1 MHATLSFNGLLAGYP
16 PLFDDLKVPDS
27 VSKEAVCNQLLF
39 DTLELEVLYTDGP
52 TMQRALGV
60 FSKTMLPSW
69 TRYAK
74 ALGLDYDVLASDD
87 RTRTVE
93 HKGTNS
99 GTNSSKNVVA
109 GKTTRT
115 PNLTTIG
122 QNNGSDNTTR
132 DVTGFD
138 SGAFVPAEKSTTT
151 LGTGNKITST
161 GTDTTTDDQTTTNNG
176 TTEAKDSYKDTVTEK
191 GRAGKDPQD
200 LIAKELTLAA
210 KKNAVN
216 KIVADIQANF
226 CLLVY

>member
-1 MHATLSFNGLLAGYP
+1 
-16 PLFDDLKVPDS
+16 
-27 VSKEAVCNQLLF
+27 
-39 DTLELEVLYTDGP
+39 LELEVLYTDGP

-60 FSKTMLPSW
+60 FSETMLPSW

-115 PNLTTIG
+115 PDLTTIG

-138 SGAFVPAEKSTTT
+138 SGTFVPAEKSTTT

-161 GTDTTTDDQTTTNNG
+161 GTDTTTDDQTTTNDG
-176 TTEAKDSYKDTVTEK
+176 TTKAQDRYKDTVTEK

-210 KKNAVN
+210 KNAVN

>member
-16 PLFDDLKVPDS
+16 ELFDNLQVPDS

-60 FSKTMLPSW
+60 FSETMLPSW
-69 TRYAK
+69 TRYAA

-87 RTRTVE
+87 RTRTTD
-93 HKGTNS
+93 HHGTS
-99 GTNSSKNVVA
+99 GSTNTGKNVVE

-115 PNLTTIG
+115 PDLTTVG
-122 QNNGSDNTTR
+122 QNNGSDNTIR

-138 SGAFVPAEKSTTT
+138 SGTFVPAEKSTTT
-151 LGTGNKITST
+151 LGTGNTITNT
-161 GTDTTTDDQTTTNNG
+161 GTDTTTNDQTNTNTS
-176 TTEAKDSYKDTVTEK
+176 TTEAQDGYKDTVTEK

-200 LIAKELTLAA
+200 LIAKELALATE
-210 KKNAVN
+210 NAVH
-216 KIVADIQANF
+216 KIVTDIKANF
-226 CLLVY
+226 CLMVY

>member
-16 PLFDDLKVPDS
+16 ALFDDLQVPAG
-27 VSKEAVCNQLLF
+27 VSKDAVCNQLLF
-39 DTLELEVLYTDGP
+39 DTLELEVLYADGP

-69 TRYAK
+69 NRYAA

-87 RTRTVE
+87 RTRTTD
-93 HKGTNS
+93 HHGTS
-99 GTNSSKNVVA
+99 GSTNTGKNVVE

-115 PNLTTIG
+115 PDLTTVG
-122 QNNGSDNTTR
+122 QNNGSDNTIR

-138 SGAFVPAEKSTTT
+138 SGTFVPAEKSTTT
-151 LGTGNKITST
+151 LGTGNTITST
-161 GTDTTTDDQTTTNNG
+161 GTDTTTDDHTTTNTS
-176 TTEAKDSYKDTVTEK
+176 TTEAEDGYKDTVTEK

-200 LIAKELTLAA
+200 LIAKELALAA
-210 KKNAVN
+210 ENAVH
-216 KIVADIQANF
+216 KIVTDIRANF

>member
-1 MHATLSFNGLLAGYP
+1 MHATLSFNGLLAGYQE
-16 PLFDDLKVPDS
+16 LFDDLQVPAG

-39 DTLELEVLYTDGP
+39 DTLELEVLYADGP

-60 FSKTMLPSW
+60 FSETMLPSW
-69 TRYAK
+69 TRYAA

-87 RTRTVE
+87 RTRTTD
-93 HKGTNS
+93 HHGTS
-99 GTNSSKNVVA
+99 GSTNTGKNVVE

-138 SGAFVPAEKSTTT
+138 SGTFVPAEKSTTT
-151 LGTGNKITST
+151 LGTGNTITST
-161 GTDTTTDDQTTTNNG
+161 GTDTTTDDQTTTNTS
-176 TTEAKDSYKDTVTEK
+176 TTETEDGYKDTVTEK

-200 LIAKELTLAA
+200 LIAKELALAA
-210 KKNAVN
+210 DNAVH
-216 KIVADIQANF
+216 KIVTDIKANF

>member
-16 PLFDDLKVPDS
+16 ELFNDLKVPDS

-39 DTLELEVLYTDGP
+39 DTLELEVLYADGP

-60 FSKTMLPSW
+60 FSETMLPSW
-69 TRYAK
+69 TRYAA

-87 RTRTVE
+87 RTRTTD
-93 HKGTNS
+93 HHGTNS
-99 GTNSSKNVVA
+99 GTNSSMNLVT
-109 GKTTRT
+109 GTTKRT
-115 PNLTTIG
+115 PDLTTTG
-122 QNNGSDNTTR
+122 KNNGSDSTTR

-138 SGAFVPAEKSTTT
+138 SGTMVPAEKSTTT
-151 LGTGNKITST
+151 LGTGNTITST
-161 GTDTTTDDQTTTNNG
+161 GTDTTTDDQTTTNTS
-176 TTEAKDSYKDTVTEK
+176 TTEAEDGYKDTVTEK

-210 KKNAVN
+210 KNAVN

>member
-16 PLFDDLKVPDS
+16 ELFDDLQVPET

-60 FSKTMLPSW
+60 FSETMLPSW
-69 TRYAK
+69 TRYAA

-87 RTRTVE
+87 RTRTTD
-93 HKGTNS
+93 HHGTNS
-99 GTNSSKNVVA
+99 GTNSSMNLVT
-109 GKTTRT
+109 GTTKRT
-115 PNLTTIG
+115 PDLTTTG
-122 QNNGSDNTTR
+122 KNNGSDSTTR

-138 SGAFVPAEKSTTT
+138 SGTMVPAEKSTTT
-151 LGTGNKITST
+151 LGTGNTITST
-161 GTDTTTDDQTTTNNG
+161 GTDTTTDDHTTTNTS
-176 TTEAKDSYKDTVTEK
+176 TTEAQDGYKDTVTEK

-200 LIAKELTLAA
+200 LIAKELDLATE
-210 KKNAVN
+210 NAVH
-216 KIVADIQANF
+216 KIVTDIRANF

>member
-16 PLFDDLKVPDS
+16 TLFDDLLVPDS

-39 DTLELEVLYTDGP
+39 DTLELEVLYADGP

-60 FSKTMLPSW
+60 FSETMLPSW
-69 TRYAK
+69 TRYAA

-87 RTRTVE
+87 RTRTTE
-93 HKGTNS
+93 HHGTNTGTNS
-99 GTNSSKNVVA
+99 TLNLVTGTTK
-109 GKTTRT
+109 RT
-115 PNLTTIG
+115 PDLTTIG

-138 SGAFVPAEKSTTT
+138 SGTYVPAEKSTTT

-161 GTDTTTDDQTTTNNG
+161 GTDTTTDDQTTTNTS
-176 TTEAKDSYKDTVTEK
+176 TTEAEDGYKDTVTEK
-191 GRAGKDPQD
+191 GRAGRDPQD
-200 LIAKELTLAA
+200 LIAKELALA
-210 KKNAVN
+210 KDNAVH
-216 KIVADIQANF
+216 KIVTDIKANF